1 MEVPVPPLLTDNC
14 PVKPGVKVCTPP
26 ADETVKVILA
36 SVPVAKVCVAWVWP
50 FKEVMAPDAEAQ
62 FVQVRPLADVEL
74 ATRQRPLDPTG

>member
-36 SVPVAKVCVAWVWP
+36 SVPVAKVCVAWLWP
-50 FKEVMAPDAEAQ
+50 LKDKMARKAEAQ
-62 FVQVRPLADVEL
+62 FCQVRPESVVEE
-74 ATRQRPLDPTG
+74 ATRQRPLAPAA